1 MSEIL
6 TDTTAS
12 AIGRALI
19 AARRAGGS
27 QATGQVL
34 TLIVVTDGD
43 QHAEAVEA
51 AVRSAAEH
59 PSRILVARRRP
70 EARDSYLDAEVC
82 GSGERGPGELVVLDL
97 YGELAAHGGSVVL
110 PLLVP
115 DTPVVAFWPGEAP
128 DNPAADPIGALS
140 QRRITDLGSTADPR
154 AALARQAETHADGDT
169 DLSWTRLTRW
179 RSVLASAL
187 DQPHPGVESGMV
199 AGEAES
205 PSTELLARWLAL
217 RLGVPIER
225 RTSDGPGL
233 TEVRLRTSDGEI
245 AIVRTDGALATLCA
259 PGWPERPITLP
270 RRPLPDLMAE
280 ELRRLDPD
288 EIFAEC
294 LAAAPSSASATART
308 GAPA

>member
-1 MSEIL
+1 MSEVL
-6 TDTTAS
+6 TNTTAS

-34 TLIVVTDGD
+34 TLVVVTDGEE
-43 QHAEAVEA
+43 HTEAVEA

-59 PSRILVARRRP
+59 PARILVARRRP
-70 EARDSYLDAEVC
+70 DSGVARLDAEVC

-97 YGELAAHGGSVVL
+97 HGELAAHGGSVVL
-110 PLLVP
+110 PLLGP
-115 DTPVVAFWPGEAP
+115 DAPVVTFWPGEPP
-128 DNPAADPIGALS
+128 DDPAADPIGALS
-140 QRRITDLGSTADPR
+140 QRRITDLASAADPR
-154 AALARQAETHADGDT
+154 AALARRAATYAEGDT

-179 RSVLASAL
+179 RSVLAAAF
-187 DQPHPGVESGMV
+187 DQPHAAVESGV
-199 AGEAES
+199 LAGEPDS
-205 PSTELLARWLAL
+205 PSTELLARWLEL

-233 TEVRLRTSDGEI
+233 TEVRLRTPDGEI
-245 AIVRTDGALATLCA
+245 AVVRTDGALATLCA
-259 PGWPERPITLP
+259 PGWPERPIALP
-270 RRPLPDLMAE
+270 RRSLSELMAE

-294 LAAAPSSASATART
+294 LAAVPARQ
-308 GAPA
+308 PV